1 MYVAMKFNRTNKI
14 IQKHSPQWNR
24 QSYGANP
31 WSIGR
36 RIGRRELAASL
47 SRISNWTELAM
58 TETMEMMVMM
68 TEARLH
74 FQVVWIQRPI
84 SDSTG
89 DVSGRQQEMCVIDW

>member
-1 MYVAMKFNRTNKI
+1 MART
-14 IQKHSPQWNR
+14 P
-24 QSYGANP
+24 GALDA
-31 WSIGR
+31 G
-36 RIGRRELAASL
+36 LDAANSQPKAAGL
-47 SRISNWTELAM
+47 PRISNGTELAM

-89 DVSGRQQEMCVIDW
+89 DVSGRQQEMCYRLVMQRPD